1 MCKNVVLVTL
11 PIVVFLLLSQW
22 TYTYKQTHTYMHTYH
37 TCIALHCIALHCIA
51 LHYINIT
58 ITTLLHIH
66 TCVYVYIYMYT
77 VHILYK
83 KEGRQR
89 EHGCLKAFNAGCP
102 ACESSIPYFSR
113 CF

>member
-1 MCKNVVLVTL
+1 
-11 PIVVFLLLSQW
+11 
-22 TYTYKQTHTYMHTYH
+22 MH
-37 TCIALHCIALHCIA
+37 CIALHCIALHCIT
-51 LHYINIT
+51 LHQYYYYY
-58 ITTLLHIH
+58 ITTY
-66 TCVYVYIYMYT
+66 TYMCVCIYIYMYT